1 MSLGSGPMS
10 AERWRPWEQLGWGI
24 GIVAGVLVLLCIW
37 VFALVQHLIGLV
49 IAVPVPSKMA
59 AGGIPWIVPISR

>member
-10 AERWRPWEQLGWGI
+10 AKRWRPLEQMGWGA
-24 GIVAGVLVLLCIW
+24 GIVAGGLVLLCIW

-49 IAVPVPSKMA
+49 VSVPVPPKTA
-59 AGGIPWIVPISR
+59 AGGIPWVVPISR

>member
-10 AERWRPWEQLGWGI
+10 ARRWRPVEQVGCGV

-49 IAVPVPSKMA
+49 APVRVPPKTA
-59 AGGIPWIVPISR
+59 AGGIPWVVPISR

>member
-1 MSLGSGPMS
+1 MS
-10 AERWRPWEQLGWGI
+10 AKRWRPVEQVGWGI

-49 IAVPVPSKMA
+49 GSEPAPPKTA
-59 AGGIPWIVPISR
+59 AGGTPWIVPISR